1 MFRISDLRHKDIINS
16 NDGKRLGFI
25 KDFEMDIVEGRIT
38 AIILPGENRMF
49 SFFGKGDDLVVG
61 WEQVKKIGVDVV
73 LVDLPTFAN
82 PKQKEERPAGY
93 AAEWPEHKKRR
104 YSHPEEAEEQRFMTS
119 RRYTEPTAPAAETE
133 TGWEEKERIPWERG
147 KLDLQEWQPEKEL
160 AKHGGWEEQVEWSN
174 PPLFWNDFPKDKE

>member
-49 SFFGKGDDLVVG
+49 SFLGRGDDLVVG

-82 PKQKEERPAGY
+82 PKQ
-93 AAEWPEHKKRR
+93 
-104 YSHPEEAEEQRFMTS
+104 
-119 RRYTEPTAPAAETE
+119 
-133 TGWEEKERIPWERG
+133 
-147 KLDLQEWQPEKEL
+147 
-160 AKHGGWEEQVEWSN
+160 
-174 PPLFWNDFPKDKE
+174 